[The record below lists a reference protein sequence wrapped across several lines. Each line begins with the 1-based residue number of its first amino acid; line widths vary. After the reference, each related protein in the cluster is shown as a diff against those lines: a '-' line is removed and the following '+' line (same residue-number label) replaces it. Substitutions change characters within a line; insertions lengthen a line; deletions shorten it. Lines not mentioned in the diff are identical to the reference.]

1 MKKLFVSALLA
12 LFLVSSAF
20 ANPTKVG
27 HTVLRSF
34 STEFNDASDVTW
46 TATADYVKAN
56 FLFED
61 QRMEAFYTPT
71 GEKIGVSR
79 GISID
84 ELPLKAKRTFA
95 KKYEGYTVKQSIL
108 FEGVEE
114 NAYFID
120 AENDSEK
127 VIVKVYDN
135 GTLSVYK
142 KTKK

>member
-1 MKKLFVSALLA
+1 MKKLFISALLA
-12 LFLVSSAF
+12 VLFVSSAF
-20 ANPTKVG
+20 ANPTKVS
-27 HTVLRSF
+27 HTILRSF
-34 STEFNDASDVTW
+34 STEFNNASDVSW
-46 TATADYVKAN
+46 TATADFVKAN

-79 GISID
+79 GISVD

-95 KKYEGYTVKQSIL
+95 KKYEGYTVKQSVL

-120 AENDSEK
+120 AENETEK
-127 VIVKVYDN
+127 VIVKVFDD
-135 GTLSVYK
+135 GSLSVFK